1 MAKKAYSALERERIK
16 RDLLVVGL
24 KRFSQ
29 SGLRGVRLMDII
41 NEVGISK
48 PFFYTFYSSL
58 EELVIRVLDYQK
70 ALLYQ
75 LARAELEREDIS
87 WEEKI
92 YQFLNKVI
100 YSRENHLLVMTQ
112 EEEVWVR
119 KRLSPENFETFQK
132 GQEEFYE
139 RMLDLWRIPKEKC
152 SPKVLGNL
160 ILTAVLTRNSA
171 SRSLPFFFAD
181 CLEPTAE
188 IQARNLAGYLAGLRE
203 KEGSRA
209 RVHALS

>member
-1 MAKKAYSALERERIK
+1 
-16 RDLLVVGL
+16 
-24 KRFSQ
+24 
-29 SGLRGVRLMDII
+29 MDII
-41 NEVGISK
+41 NEAGISK

-75 LARAELEREDIS
+75 FARAELER
-87 WEEKI
+87 
-92 YQFLNKVI
+92 
-100 YSRENHLLVMTQ
+100 
-112 EEEVWVR
+112 
-119 KRLSPENFETFQK
+119 
-132 GQEEFYE
+132 
-139 RMLDLWRIPKEKC
+139 
-152 SPKVLGNL
+152 
-160 ILTAVLTRNSA
+160 
-171 SRSLPFFFAD
+171 AD